1 MLTIH
6 DYKGFPNPL
15 RVRIA
20 VAEKGLEDR
29 VRYETVDVPNG
40 AHRTREFLAKN
51 PAGAVPVLE
60 LEDGTFISE
69 SAVIIAYLDALEG
82 EPTLTGR
89 TPRER
94 AVIGVADVR
103 AQADLL
109 DAVGTYFHHATPGL
123 GPTVEL
129 YQNPDWGQRQR
140 LRAIAAMRRF
150 DTVLASQPWLA
161 GEAFSSADITAYAGL
176 VFADF
181 AKIDVPEDC
190 CNLTAWRARVAA
202 RPSVANQ

>member
-20 VAEKGLEDR
+20 VAEKGLESR

-40 AHRTREFLAKN
+40 AHRSREFLAKN

-60 LEDGTFISE
+60 LEDGTFLSE
-69 SAVIIAYLDALEG
+69 CAVITDYLDSLDG

-89 TPRER
+89 MPRER
-94 AVIGVADVR
+94 AVIAMTQRR
-103 AQADLL
+103 AEADLL
-109 DAVGTYFHHATPGL
+109 DAVAAYFHHATPGL
-123 GPTVEL
+123 GPKIET
-129 YQNPDWGQRQR
+129 YQNADWGLRQR
-140 LRAIAAMRRF
+140 DRAVAAMRGF
-150 DTVLASQPWLA
+150 DTALASQPWLA
-161 GEAFSSADITAYAGL
+161 GDDFSIADITAYAGL

-181 AKIDVPEDC
+181 AKIAVPEDC

>member
-20 VAEKGLEDR
+20 VAEKGLEAR

-40 AHRTREFLAKN
+40 AHRTRDFLAKN
-51 PAGAVPVLE
+51 PAGAVPVME
-60 LEDGTFISE
+60 LEDGTFLSE
-69 SAVIIAYLDALEG
+69 CAVITDYLDHLDGA
-82 EPTLTGR
+82 PTLTGR

-94 AVIGVADVR
+94 AVIAMTQRR
-103 AQADLL
+103 AEADLL
-109 DAVGTYFHHATPGL
+109 DAVAAYFHHATLGL
-123 GPTVEL
+123 GPTIEL
-129 YQNPDWGQRQR
+129 NQNVAWGQSQR

-150 DTVLASQPWLA
+150 DTALASQPWLA
-161 GEAFSSADITAYAGL
+161 GEEFSIADITAYAGL

-181 AKIDVPEDC
+181 ARIAVPEDC
-190 CNLTAWRARVAA
+190 CNLTAWRARVEA